1 MRRRQIMT
9 CVVIP
14 DLIRDP
20 VPRAPWIAERVRNDG
35 NEACHAGPSGCHREP
50 TVSGSKLQVDHEPM
64 TRHCEECSDAAIH
77 AFRRYG
83 SPRPGGLAMTKV
95 RVRFMESPARQ
106 SMTLAFL
113 AELHRHGVPMIDLDD
128 DELAQDMVHA

>member
-1 MRRRQIMT
+1 MTEMRLVMPDPPA
-9 CVVIP
+9 VIP
-14 DLIRDP
+14 DLTREP
-20 VPRAPWIAERVRNDG
+20 VLRAPWIAERVRNDG

-95 RVRFMESPARQ
+95 RVRFFSVFSAIPVRCISSYSQ
-106 SMTLAFL
+106 ISN
-113 AELHRHGVPMIDLDD
+113 IDSSTYQ
-128 DELAQDMVHA
+128 EH